1 MSEERDARYKAQTA
15 EQFEALGR
23 FVQAFELMVDAAR
36 QALSMH
42 LQSQN
47 PSLVY
52 LTRMIFHHPALT
64 AKPLFELFRAVVYT
78 LVNEL
83 LPGCDE
89 STALNNKLLG
99 QVAKEYTALFETRNM
114 ILHGTPL
121 VGFAGAEQ
129 DDFSEMM
136 IVKWGV
142 GAQGWKVYDTP
153 KSAAEL
159 LDICARCAKVE
170 NAIRLVGTASMMPD
184 SRLMFLKRAQQDFLA

>member
-1 MSEERDARYKAQTA
+1 MDEEREARFKAQTC
-15 EQFEALGR
+15 EQYEALGR
-23 FVQAFELMVDAAR
+23 FVQAFELMVDASR

-47 PSLVY
+47 ASLVY

-64 AKPLFELFRAVVYT
+64 AMPLFELYRAIVYT
-78 LVNEL
+78 VVNEL
-83 LPGCDE
+83 LPQCDE
-89 STALNNKLLG
+89 SAALCKKLLS
-99 QVAKEYTALFETRNM
+99 QVAKEYRELVETRNM

-121 VGFAGAEQ
+121 VGFAGADQ

-136 IVKWGV
+136 IIKWGV

-159 LDICARCAKVE
+159 LEICSRCAKVE
-170 NAIRLVGTASMMPD
+170 NAIRLIGTASMMQD
-184 SRLMFLKRAQQDFLA
+184 KRLKFLHRAQEELNA